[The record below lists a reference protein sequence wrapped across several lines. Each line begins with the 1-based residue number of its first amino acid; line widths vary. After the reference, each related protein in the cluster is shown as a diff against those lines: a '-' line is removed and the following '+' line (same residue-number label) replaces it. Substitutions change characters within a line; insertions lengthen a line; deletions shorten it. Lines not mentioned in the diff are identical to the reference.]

1 MKVKQVSVFLENK
14 VGHLADC
21 IRFLSEN
28 DVSINAMSLSNT
40 AEFDILHF
48 IVENPDRVCKLLQ
61 RNGFGVGETG
71 VMLLNLS
78 DTTKPLEAI
87 LNTFKENNI
96 NVEYM
101 YMGKD
106 CQFIFR
112 LDNIEAALKIVYTTE
127 AS

>member
-28 DVSINAMSLSNT
+28 DVSISAMSLSDT
-40 AEFDILHF
+40 AEFGILHF
-48 IVENPDRVCKLLQ
+48 IVEDPDRVCELLQ
-61 RNGFGVGETG
+61 RNGFGVGETE
-71 VMLLNLS
+71 VMLLNLP
-78 DTTKPLEAI
+78 DTTKPLDAI
-87 LNTFKENNI
+87 LNTFEENNI
-96 NVEYM
+96 NVKYM

-106 CQFIFR
+106 CQFVFR
-112 LDNIEAALKIVYTTE
+112 FNDLEAALKTVYTAE